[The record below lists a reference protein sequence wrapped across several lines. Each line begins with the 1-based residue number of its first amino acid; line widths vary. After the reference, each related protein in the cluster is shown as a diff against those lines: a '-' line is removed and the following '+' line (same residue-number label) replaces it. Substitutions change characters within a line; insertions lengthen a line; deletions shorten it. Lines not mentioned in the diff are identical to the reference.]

1 MSTNF
6 ADILSKAADSIE
18 APKQLAPGKY
28 LGTVKHFT
36 TGESTSKKTPYVE
49 FTFVVGQVVDVAPEY
64 REEAEAAV
72 ATQPETKTTFYLTEK
87 NLYRL
92 VEFLEKD
99 LGISASGRSIGD
111 MIAQSQGASCTLI
124 MDKETSK
131 DGSREFIN
139 IKRTAP
145 V

>member
-1 MSTNF
+1 MAANF
-6 ADILSKAADSIE
+6 ADILNKQADQVE

-28 LGTVKHFT
+28 LGTVKSFT

-49 FTFVVGQVVDVAPEY
+49 FTFVVSQVVDVAPEY

-72 ATQPETKTTFYLTEK
+72 ATQPETKTTFYLTDK
-87 NLYRL
+87 SLFRL

-99 LGISASGRSIGD
+99 LAIEASGRTVGD
-111 MIAQSQGASCTLI
+111 MIAQAQGASCTLI

-139 IKRTAP
+139 VKRTAP